1 MHSYD
6 PSIPPIEFDQVRI
19 RNPKV
24 EDIGDVIAD
33 NSSLEN
39 QFLFDEKDVYM
50 QIVDPERTF
59 EFINDLSPYNVL
71 HVMIREFDPE
81 TWQFG
86 PIYEVKLDKSL
97 QASKFASLIQEHI
110 FPHIPAA
117 NLFCSKVS
125 STQIKNFKR
134 GDLVL
139 RKWSC
144 LKSQHIWLGQS
155 TLEVNRDSIYI
166 IVKDSS
172 KKLREELTD
181 EELMLY
187 ASGEFLEH
195 IARKQNR
202 DGINFSKRDILFET
216 AQANK
221 VDLTKNRRPERGIK
235 INVGGPIAST

>member
-1 MHSYD
+1 MLAYD
-6 PSIPPIEFDQVRI
+6 PSIPPIEFDQIRI

-24 EDIGDVIAD
+24 EDIGDVILD

-39 QFLFDEKDVYM
+39 QFLYDEKDVYL

-59 EFINDLSPYNVL
+59 EFVNDLAPYNVFHIL
-71 HVMIREFDPE
+71 IREFDPE

-86 PIYEVKLDKSL
+86 PIYELKLDKNL
-97 QASKFASLIQEHI
+97 HANKFAALIQEHI
-110 FPHIPAA
+110 YPHIPAA
-117 NLFCSKVS
+117 NLYCSKVS

-134 GDLVL
+134 GDLAL

-144 LKSQHIWLGQS
+144 LKNQPTWLGQS
-155 TLEVNRDSIYI
+155 TIEINRDSVYV

-187 ASGEFLEH
+187 GSNEFLDH
-195 IARKQNR
+195 IARKQNK
-202 DGINFSKRDILFET
+202 DISQFSKRDALFET
-216 AQANK
+216 A
-221 VDLTKNRRPERGIK
+221 
-235 INVGGPIAST
+235 